1 MISTGNVDLRLN
13 TFTNQLALSLPFFSP
28 VPVSIPVISV
38 VGHAILGRPVK
49 VLCQSHTGSLPIT
62 YTLIKDYDTVSTTT
76 VSQTTEQAIFTVSSA
91 SDLKS
96 YMCEA
101 KNSKKNPKLSRRLN
115 ASVTGKYFSLAFSRY
130 DTLQCII
137 IKHIL
142 YIVKNQINEKYFYGK
157 LFSLKMTI

>member
-1 MISTGNVDLRLN
+1 MYGYFCCVLCS
-13 TFTNQLALSLPFFSP
+13 NQLALSLPFFSS

-49 VLCQSHTGSLPIT
+49 ILCRSHTGSLPIT

-76 VSQTTEQAIFTVSSA
+76 VSQATEEAIFTVTST

-101 KNSKKNPKLSRRLN
+101 KNSKNNPKLSRRLN
-115 ASVTGKYFSLAFSRY
+115 ASVTGKYFSLVFSRCY

-137 IKHIL
+137 IKHIF
-142 YIVKNQINEKYFYGK
+142 YIVKNRINEKIFSWT
-157 LFSLKMTI
+157 LFSL